1 MDALRKDLGEMF
13 KEVKAASVVMGS
25 SSTKAAV
32 AGAAAVRRR

>member
-1 MDALRKDLGEMF
+1 MDALRKDPGEMF